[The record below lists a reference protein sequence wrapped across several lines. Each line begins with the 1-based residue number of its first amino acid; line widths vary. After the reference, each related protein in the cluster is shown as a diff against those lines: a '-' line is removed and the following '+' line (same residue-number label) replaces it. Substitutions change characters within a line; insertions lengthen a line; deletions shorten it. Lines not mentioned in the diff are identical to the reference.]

1 MEEGEQDILY
11 CSEECAQA
19 ERTEEP
25 KKTLCRVCGQP
36 FVPSTPFARYC
47 SEECELKALRD
58 FRRRRAAERKEQE
71 AAARKQKPLTIN
83 DVVRWTMQQYKQTGR
98 MISYGNA
105 VVILEAERN

>member
-1 MEEGEQDILY
+1 MEEWEQDILY

-25 KKTLCRVCGQP
+25 KTQ
-36 FVPSTPFARYC
+36 TQT
-47 SEECELKALRD
+47 E
-58 FRRRRAAERKEQE
+58 
-71 AAARKQKPLTIN
+71 QKPKPKPARPRRHKALTIN